1 MTDLLHK
8 RYTQTI
14 ARAIFQPCL
23 GISITQKTNEVE
35 KIRYVI
41 STKECYLLLHPPS
54 AFPCFKVDSIK
65 DLGNMLKF
73 KTMGP

>member
-8 RYTQTI
+8 MYTQTI

-23 GISITQKTNEVE
+23 GMSITQKTNEVE

-41 STKECYLLLHPPS
+41 STRNVIYYFIRLPVFRVSK
-54 AFPCFKVDSIK
+54 
-65 DLGNMLKF
+65 
-73 KTMGP
+73 